1 MAREHEVRTVNQKTP
16 PTLTSLSDNVREDDF
31 AIASDTKFLHK
42 LEHKNIQLFTVKI
55 SQTAAHSAVAIRRRY
70 FLSYSHLM
78 SNFEILTWRQ
88 YVSWLV
94 NVINSRYATQF
105 T

>member
-1 MAREHEVRTVNQKTP
+1 MAREHEVRTANQKTP

-55 SQTAAHSAVAIRRRY
+55 SAVAIRRRY